1 MGQKNRVSFRVQEG
15 EKLEKVY
22 FTPQPMGVGTHH
34 STTYEM
40 DFLRPELSKTGQITP
55 LSSFE
60 KS

>member
-34 STTYEM
+34 LTTYENG
-40 DFLRPELSKTGQITP
+40 FFTP
-55 LSSFE
+55 
-60 KS
+60 

>member
-1 MGQKNRVSFRVQEG
+1 VSFRVQEG